1 MSVTAMISNIS
12 RGSLHDGPGVRTVV
26 YFMGC
31 PLRCLWC
38 HNPETQSVRSRTVYN
53 ANKCIY
59 CGKCIEVCP
68 EHHIIENGKMTFVLD
83 SCSACGNCVEHCPSC
98 ALTVIGEKKSV
109 DEVFEEIKKD
119 IHYYITSGGGV
130 TFSGGE
136 CLLYPD
142 FVVALAKKCRAEGIH
157 TTVESAFCVP
167 WENIESVL
175 QTIDMFYIDLKIADP
190 QKHKKYTGKDNRL
203 ILDNLQ
209 RISQT
214 EKTVVLRIPIIP
226 HVNDSDED
234 ITQFGEVIAEFGKA
248 IQSVELLKYNYL
260 AQSKYDLIGEKY
272 TAFAQKAQTDEQ
284 MSRYADMLS
293 EKAELPVTF

>member
-1 MSVTAMISNIS
+1 MISNIS

-31 PLRCLWC
+31 SLRCQWC
-38 HNPETQSVRSRTVYN
+38 HNPETQSPRARTVFYS
-53 ANKCIY
+53 NKCIC
-59 CGKCIEVCP
+59 CGKCIEICH
-68 EHHIIENGKMTFVLD
+68 EHHVVENGKMTFRAD
-83 SCSACGNCVEHCPSC
+83 GCSACGSCAELCPAG
-98 ALTVIGEKKSV
+98 ALTVIGERKSV

-119 IHYYITSGGGV
+119 IHYYNFSGGGV

-142 FVVALAKKCRAEGIH
+142 YVAALAKKCREEGIH
-157 TTVESAFCVP
+157 IAVESAFCVP
-167 WENIESVL
+167 WEHIESVL
-175 QTIDMFYIDLKIADP
+175 PFIDMFYVDFKIADP
-190 QKHKKYTGKDNRL
+190 QKHKEYTGQDNYV
-203 ILDNLQ
+203 ILENLQ
-209 RISQT
+209 RLSQT
-214 EKTVVLRIPIIP
+214 GKPTVIRIPVIP

-234 ITQFGEVIAEFGKA
+234 MTRFAEVIAGFGRA

-272 TAFAQKAQTDEQ
+272 TEFAQKSQTDAQ

-293 EKAELPVTF
+293 EKAGLPVTF

>member
-38 HNPETQSVRSRTVYN
+38 HNPETQLPRARTVYN
-53 ANKCIY
+53 SNKCIG
-59 CGKCIEVCP
+59 CGKCIEICP

-293 EKAELPVTF
+293 EKIGLPVVF

>member
-1 MSVTAMISNIS
+1 
-12 RGSLHDGPGVRTVV
+12 
-26 YFMGC
+26 
-31 PLRCLWC
+31 
-38 HNPETQSVRSRTVYN
+38 
-53 ANKCIY
+53 
-59 CGKCIEVCP
+59 
-68 EHHIIENGKMTFVLD
+68 
-83 SCSACGNCVEHCPSC
+83 
-98 ALTVIGEKKSV
+98 
-109 DEVFEEIKKD
+109 
-119 IHYYITSGGGV
+119 
-130 TFSGGE
+130 
-136 CLLYPD
+136 
-142 FVVALAKKCRAEGIH
+142 
-157 TTVESAFCVP
+157 
-167 WENIESVL
+167 
-175 QTIDMFYIDLKIADP
+175 MFYIDLKIADP